1 MSRCGAMRIAG
12 LLLFLSLCTSSAK
25 GQLQQSVGKGGVNR
39 ADDVRL
45 VQKWLNQVSDL
56 SGGPERPL
64 AEDGRIGARTI
75 AAISRFQQFQ
85 LGFSDGRIDRGQHSE
100 LRLMRLNGIHEV
112 LGTADSPEEKKLAE
126 FTSQFSVILV
136 SAGGKAVAVR
146 PPYHINAGKR
156 KARAEDNRAAAP
168 VVQRLIRNTLSSS
181 EAAVGKAK
189 PDQIRR
195 FLQAAL
201 DAGLIESQTPDDMRA
216 FLAKFDTGIFVDDTS
231 QTTVIGGTLYQG
243 NFQNHNLLDPTD
255 PLDVVNK
262 ANTTFLAKLRRVGSP
277 IRLRAGDL
285 MVKGGSHVRLIT
297 DVDRT
302 ESSIEF
308 TTLES
313 TASEVLPNGNGIGE
327 RRWRFQSANDFSG
340 LQLKRGGKFVDAAE
354 ADAAYIYTRK

>member
-1 MSRCGAMRIAG
+1 MSRCGAMRVAG

-25 GQLQQSVGKGGVNR
+25 GQIQQSVGKGGVNR

-201 DAGLIESQTPDDMRA
+201 DAGLIASQTPDDMRA
-216 FLAKFDTGIFVDDTS
+216 FLAKYGISTDCS
-231 QTTVIGGTLYQG
+231 GLASRAC
-243 NFQNHNLLDPTD
+243 NLLDPTD

-277 IRLRAGDL
+277 IRLSAGDL

>member
-1 MSRCGAMRIAG
+1 MSHRIAEFVAG
-12 LLLFLSLCTSSAK
+12 AFLGLSLCTSAAS
-25 GQLQQSVGKGGVNR
+25 GQIQQSVGKGGVNR
-39 ADDVRL
+39 EEDVRL
-45 VQKWLNQVSDL
+45 IQKWLNQVSDL
-56 SGGPERPL
+56 SGGPVQPL
-64 AEDGRIGARTI
+64 KEDGKVGERTI

-85 LGFSDGRIDRGQHSE
+85 LGFSDGRIDRGEHTE

-112 LGTADSPEEKKLAE
+112 LGNADTPAEKKLAE
-126 FTSQFSVILV
+126 LTSEFSVILV
-136 SAGGKAVAVR
+136 SVDGKSVAVR

-156 KARAEDNRAAAP
+156 KARAEQNRAASPA
-168 VVQRLIRNTLSSS
+168 VQRLIRNTLSSN

-189 PDQIRR
+189 PVQIQR

-201 DAGLIESQTPDDMRA
+201 DTGLIESQTPDGMRA
-216 FLAKFDTGIFVDDTS
+216 FLAKYGISTDCS
-231 QTTVIGGTLYQG
+231 GLASRAC
-243 NFQNHNLLDPTD
+243 NMLDPID

-277 IRLRAGDL
+277 IRLSAGDL

-313 TASEVLPNGNGIGE
+313 TASEILPNGNGIGE
-327 RRWRFQSANDFSG
+327 RRWRFLSANDFSD
-340 LQLKRGGKFVDAAE
+340 LQLKRSGKFVDASE
-354 ADAAYIYTRK
+354 SDAAYIYTRK